1 MIYFCNLMKGV
12 KGEFTLLEWNIFV
25 TFKNYCT
32 FGSTC
37 GNFLFLVKKNKQ
49 ANRTRKSE
57 NDLIKLKDTLL
68 ISHQLRAVLLEADGE
83 KVLAIISNNDIR
95 TVSLK
100 GKMTKMKNFS
110 ENYF

>member
-1 MIYFCNLMKGV
+1 MEYFLS
-12 KGEFTLLEWNIFV
+12 LLKIIV
-25 TFKNYCT
+25 LLAVLAGISY
-32 FGSTC
+32 
-37 GNFLFLVKKNKQ
+37 FLVKKNKQ

-100 GKMTKMKNFS
+100 GKTDQNEALFLELLLKEETK
-110 ENYF
+110 ENA

>member
-1 MIYFCNLMKGV
+1 MEYFLS
-12 KGEFTLLEWNIFV
+12 LLKIIV
-25 TFKNYCT
+25 LLAVLAGISY
-32 FGSTC
+32 
-37 GNFLFLVKKNKQ
+37 FLVKKNKQ

-100 GKMTKMKNFS
+100 GKNDQNEKLFRDLLLKEETK
-110 ENYF
+110 ENA

>member
-1 MIYFCNLMKGV
+1 MEYFLS
-12 KGEFTLLEWNIFV
+12 LLKIIV
-25 TFKNYCT
+25 LLAVLAGISY
-32 FGSTC
+32 
-37 GNFLFLVKKNKQ
+37 FLVKKNKQ

-100 GKMTKMKNFS
+100 GNSIQNEALFRELLLKEETK
-110 ENYF
+110 ENA

>member
-1 MIYFCNLMKGV
+1 MEYFLS
-12 KGEFTLLEWNIFV
+12 LLKIIV
-25 TFKNYCT
+25 LLAVLAGISY
-32 FGSTC
+32 
-37 GNFLFLVKKNKQ
+37 FLVKKNKQ

-57 NDLIKLKDTLL
+57 NDLINLKDTLL

-100 GKMTKMKNFS
+100 GKNDQNEALFRELLLKEETK
-110 ENYF
+110 ENA

>member
-1 MIYFCNLMKGV
+1 MEYFLS
-12 KGEFTLLEWNIFV
+12 LLKIIV
-25 TFKNYCT
+25 LLAVLAGISY
-32 FGSTC
+32 
-37 GNFLFLVKKNKQ
+37 FLVKKNKQ
-49 ANRTRKSE
+49 TNRTRKSE

-100 GKMTKMKNFS
+100 GNSNQNEALFRELLLKEETK
-110 ENYF
+110 ENA

>member
-1 MIYFCNLMKGV
+1 MEYFLS
-12 KGEFTLLEWNIFV
+12 LLKIIV
-25 TFKNYCT
+25 LLAVLAGISY
-32 FGSTC
+32 
-37 GNFLFLVKKNKQ
+37 FLVKKNKQ

-100 GKMTKMKNFS
+100 GNSNQNEALFRELLLKEETKKNA
-110 ENYF
+110 

>member
-1 MIYFCNLMKGV
+1 MEYFLS
-12 KGEFTLLEWNIFV
+12 LLKIIVLLAVLAGISYF
-25 TFKNYCT
+25 
-32 FGSTC
+32 S
-37 GNFLFLVKKNKQ
+37 VKKNKQ

-100 GKMTKMKNFS
+100 GKNDQNEKLFRELLLKEETK
-110 ENYF
+110 ENA

>member
-1 MIYFCNLMKGV
+1 MEYFLS
-12 KGEFTLLEWNIFV
+12 LLKIIV
-25 TFKNYCT
+25 LLAVLAGISY
-32 FGSTC
+32 
-37 GNFLFLVKKNKQ
+37 FLVKKNKQ
-49 ANRTRKSE
+49 ENRTRKSE

-100 GKMTKMKNFS
+100 GKNDQNEALFRELLLKEETK
-110 ENYF
+110 ENA

>member
-1 MIYFCNLMKGV
+1 MEYFLS
-12 KGEFTLLEWNIFV
+12 LLKIIV
-25 TFKNYCT
+25 LLAVLAGISY
-32 FGSTC
+32 
-37 GNFLFLVKKNKQ
+37 FLVKKNKQ

-100 GKMTKMKNFS
+100 GNSKQNEALFRELLLKEETK
-110 ENYF
+110 ENA

>member
-1 MIYFCNLMKGV
+1 MEYFLS
-12 KGEFTLLEWNIFV
+12 LLKIIV
-25 TFKNYCT
+25 LLAVLAGISY
-32 FGSTC
+32 
-37 GNFLFLVKKNKQ
+37 FLVKKNKQ

-100 GKMTKMKNFS
+100 GKNDQNEKLFQELLLKEETK
-110 ENYF
+110 ENA

>member
-1 MIYFCNLMKGV
+1 MEYFLS
-12 KGEFTLLEWNIFV
+12 LLKIIV
-25 TFKNYCT
+25 LLAVLAGISY
-32 FGSTC
+32 
-37 GNFLFLVKKNKQ
+37 FLVKKNKQ

-100 GKMTKMKNFS
+100 GSSNQNEALFRELLLKEETK
-110 ENYF
+110 ENA

>member
-1 MIYFCNLMKGV
+1 MEYFLS
-12 KGEFTLLEWNIFV
+12 LLKIIV
-25 TFKNYCT
+25 LLAVLAGISY
-32 FGSTC
+32 
-37 GNFLFLVKKNKQ
+37 FLVKKNKQ

-83 KVLAIISNNDIR
+83 KVLVIISNNDIR

-100 GKMTKMKNFS
+100 GNSNQNEALFRELLLKEETK
-110 ENYF
+110 ENA

>member
-1 MIYFCNLMKGV
+1 MEYFLS
-12 KGEFTLLEWNIFV
+12 LLKIIV
-25 TFKNYCT
+25 LLAVLAGISY
-32 FGSTC
+32 
-37 GNFLFLVKKNKQ
+37 FLVKKNKQ

-100 GKMTKMKNFS
+100 GKNNQNEALFRELLLKEEIK
-110 ENYF
+110 ENA

>member
-1 MIYFCNLMKGV
+1 MEYFLS
-12 KGEFTLLEWNIFV
+12 LLKIIV
-25 TFKNYCT
+25 LLAVLAGISY
-32 FGSTC
+32 
-37 GNFLFLVKKNKQ
+37 FLVKKNKQ

-100 GKMTKMKNFS
+100 GKTDQNEALFPRITF
-110 ENYF
+110 ERGD

>member
-1 MIYFCNLMKGV
+1 VLAGISY
-12 KGEFTLLEWNIFV
+12 
-25 TFKNYCT
+25 
-32 FGSTC
+32 
-37 GNFLFLVKKNKQ
+37 FLVKKNKQ

-100 GKMTKMKNFS
+100 GKNDQNEALFRELLLKEETK
-110 ENYF
+110 ENA

>member
-1 MIYFCNLMKGV
+1 MNGIFLS
-12 KGEFTLLEWNIFV
+12 LLKIIV
-25 TFKNYCT
+25 LLAVLAGISY
-32 FGSTC
+32 
-37 GNFLFLVKKNKQ
+37 FLVKKNKQ

-100 GKMTKMKNFS
+100 GKTDQNEALFRELLLKEETK
-110 ENYF
+110 ENA

>member
-1 MIYFCNLMKGV
+1 MEYFLS
-12 KGEFTLLEWNIFV
+12 LLKIIV
-25 TFKNYCT
+25 LLAVLAGISY
-32 FGSTC
+32 
-37 GNFLFLVKKNKQ
+37 FLVEKNKQ

-100 GKMTKMKNFS
+100 GKTDQNEALFRELLLKEETK
-110 ENYF
+110 ENA

>member
-1 MIYFCNLMKGV
+1 MEYFLS
-12 KGEFTLLEWNIFV
+12 LLKIIV
-25 TFKNYCT
+25 LLAVLAGISY
-32 FGSTC
+32 
-37 GNFLFLVKKNKQ
+37 FLVKKNKQ

-100 GKMTKMKNFS
+100 GKTDQNEALFRELLLKEEAK
-110 ENYF
+110 ENA

>member
-1 MIYFCNLMKGV
+1 MEYFLS
-12 KGEFTLLEWNIFV
+12 LLKIIV
-25 TFKNYCT
+25 LLAVLAGISY
-32 FGSTC
+32 
-37 GNFLFLVKKNKQ
+37 FLVKKNKQ

-100 GKMTKMKNFS
+100 GKNDQNEALFRELLLKEETK
-110 ENYF
+110 ENV

>member
-1 MIYFCNLMKGV
+1 MEYFLS
-12 KGEFTLLEWNIFV
+12 LLKIIVLLAVFAGIS
-25 TFKNYCT
+25 Y
-32 FGSTC
+32 
-37 GNFLFLVKKNKQ
+37 FLVKKNKQ
-49 ANRTRKSE
+49 ANRMRKSE

-100 GKMTKMKNFS
+100 GKNDQNEALFRELLLKEETK
-110 ENYF
+110 ENA

>member
-1 MIYFCNLMKGV
+1 MEYFLS
-12 KGEFTLLEWNIFV
+12 LLKIIV
-25 TFKNYCT
+25 LLAVLAGISY
-32 FGSTC
+32 
-37 GNFLFLVKKNKQ
+37 FLVKKNKQ
-49 ANRTRKSE
+49 TNRTRKSE

-100 GKMTKMKNFS
+100 GKTDQNEALFRELLLKEETK
-110 ENYF
+110 ENA

>member
-1 MIYFCNLMKGV
+1 MVYFLS
-12 KGEFTLLEWNIFV
+12 LLKIIV
-25 TFKNYCT
+25 LLAVLAGISY
-32 FGSTC
+32 
-37 GNFLFLVKKNKQ
+37 FLVKKNKQ

-100 GKMTKMKNFS
+100 GKNDQNEKLFRELLLKEETK
-110 ENYF
+110 ENA

>member
-1 MIYFCNLMKGV
+1 MEYFLS
-12 KGEFTLLEWNIFV
+12 LLKIIV
-25 TFKNYCT
+25 LLAVLAGISY
-32 FGSTC
+32 
-37 GNFLFLVKKNKQ
+37 FLVKKNKQ

-57 NDLIKLKDTLL
+57 NDLIKLKDTLF

-100 GKMTKMKNFS
+100 GKNDQNEALFRELLLKEETK
-110 ENYF
+110 ENA

>member
-1 MIYFCNLMKGV
+1 MEYFLSFLKIIV
-12 KGEFTLLEWNIFV
+12 LLAVLAGIS
-25 TFKNYCT
+25 Y
-32 FGSTC
+32 
-37 GNFLFLVKKNKQ
+37 FLVKKNKQ

-100 GKMTKMKNFS
+100 GKTDQNEALFRELLLKEETK
-110 ENYF
+110 ENA

>member
-1 MIYFCNLMKGV
+1 MEYFLS
-12 KGEFTLLEWNIFV
+12 LLKIIV
-25 TFKNYCT
+25 LLAVLAGISY
-32 FGSTC
+32 
-37 GNFLFLVKKNKQ
+37 FLVKKNKQ

-100 GKMTKMKNFS
+100 GNSNQNEALFQELLLKEETKGNA
-110 ENYF
+110 

>member
-1 MIYFCNLMKGV
+1 MEYFLS
-12 KGEFTLLEWNIFV
+12 LLKIIV
-25 TFKNYCT
+25 LLAVLAGISY
-32 FGSTC
+32 
-37 GNFLFLVKKNKQ
+37 FLVKKNKQ

-68 ISHQLRAVLLEADGE
+68 ISHQLRVVLLEADGE

-100 GKMTKMKNFS
+100 GNSNQNEALFRELLLKEETK
-110 ENYF
+110 ENA

>member
-1 MIYFCNLMKGV
+1 MEYFLS
-12 KGEFTLLEWNIFV
+12 LLKIIV
-25 TFKNYCT
+25 LLAVLAGISY
-32 FGSTC
+32 
-37 GNFLFLVKKNKQ
+37 FLVKKNKQ

-68 ISHQLRAVLLEADGE
+68 ISHQLRVVLLEADGE

-100 GKMTKMKNFS
+100 GDSNQNEALFRELLLKEETK
-110 ENYF
+110 ENA

>member
-1 MIYFCNLMKGV
+1 MEYFLS
-12 KGEFTLLEWNIFV
+12 LLKIIV
-25 TFKNYCT
+25 LLAVLAGISY
-32 FGSTC
+32 
-37 GNFLFLVKKNKQ
+37 FLVKKNKQ

-100 GKMTKMKNFS
+100 GKNDQNETLFRELLLKEETK
-110 ENYF
+110 ENA

>member
-1 MIYFCNLMKGV
+1 MEYFLS
-12 KGEFTLLEWNIFV
+12 LLKIIV
-25 TFKNYCT
+25 LLAVLAGISY
-32 FGSTC
+32 
-37 GNFLFLVKKNKQ
+37 FLVKKNKQ
-49 ANRTRKSE
+49 ANRTRRSE

-100 GKMTKMKNFS
+100 GKNDQNEKLFRELLLKEETK
-110 ENYF
+110 ENA

>member
-1 MIYFCNLMKGV
+1 MEYFLS
-12 KGEFTLLEWNIFV
+12 LLKIIV
-25 TFKNYCT
+25 LLAVLAGISY
-32 FGSTC
+32 
-37 GNFLFLVKKNKQ
+37 FLVKKNKQ

-57 NDLIKLKDTLL
+57 NDLIKLKDTFL

-100 GKMTKMKNFS
+100 GKTDQNEALFRELLLKEETN
-110 ENYF
+110 ENA

>member
-1 MIYFCNLMKGV
+1 MEYFLS
-12 KGEFTLLEWNIFV
+12 LLKIIV
-25 TFKNYCT
+25 LLAVLAGISY
-32 FGSTC
+32 
-37 GNFLFLVKKNKQ
+37 FLVKKNKQ

-100 GKMTKMKNFS
+100 ANSNQNEALFRELLLKEETK
-110 ENYF
+110 ENA

>member
-1 MIYFCNLMKGV
+1 MEYFLSLFKIIV
-12 KGEFTLLEWNIFV
+12 LLAVLAGIS
-25 TFKNYCT
+25 Y
-32 FGSTC
+32 
-37 GNFLFLVKKNKQ
+37 FLVKKNKQ

-68 ISHQLRAVLLEADGE
+68 ISHQLRAVLLEAEGE

-100 GKMTKMKNFS
+100 GKNDQNEALFRELLFKEETK
-110 ENYF
+110 ENA

>member
-1 MIYFCNLMKGV
+1 MEYFLS
-12 KGEFTLLEWNIFV
+12 LLKIIVLLAVLAGFS
-25 TFKNYCT
+25 Y
-32 FGSTC
+32 
-37 GNFLFLVKKNKQ
+37 FLVKKNKQ

-100 GKMTKMKNFS
+100 GNSNQNEALFRELLLKEETK
-110 ENYF
+110 ENA

>member
-1 MIYFCNLMKGV
+1 MEYFLS
-12 KGEFTLLEWNIFV
+12 LLKIIV
-25 TFKNYCT
+25 LLAVLAGISY
-32 FGSTC
+32 
-37 GNFLFLVKKNKQ
+37 FLVKKNKQ
-49 ANRTRKSE
+49 ENRTRKSE

-100 GKMTKMKNFS
+100 GKTDQNEALFRELLLKEETK
-110 ENYF
+110 ENA

>member
-1 MIYFCNLMKGV
+1 MEYFLS
-12 KGEFTLLEWNIFV
+12 LLKIIV
-25 TFKNYCT
+25 LLVVLAGISY
-32 FGSTC
+32 
-37 GNFLFLVKKNKQ
+37 FLVKKNKQ

-100 GKMTKMKNFS
+100 GKNDQNEKLFRELLLKEETK
-110 ENYF
+110 ENA

>member
-1 MIYFCNLMKGV
+1 MEYFLS
-12 KGEFTLLEWNIFV
+12 LLKIIV
-25 TFKNYCT
+25 LLAVLAGISY
-32 FGSTC
+32 
-37 GNFLFLVKKNKQ
+37 FLVKKNKQ

-95 TVSLK
+95 MVSLK
-100 GKMTKMKNFS
+100 GNNIQNEALFRELLLKEETK
-110 ENYF
+110 ENA

>member
-1 MIYFCNLMKGV
+1 MEYFLS
-12 KGEFTLLEWNIFV
+12 LLKIIV
-25 TFKNYCT
+25 LLAVLAGISY
-32 FGSTC
+32 
-37 GNFLFLVKKNKQ
+37 FLVKKNKQ

-100 GKMTKMKNFS
+100 GNNIQNEALFQELLLKEETK
-110 ENYF
+110 ENA